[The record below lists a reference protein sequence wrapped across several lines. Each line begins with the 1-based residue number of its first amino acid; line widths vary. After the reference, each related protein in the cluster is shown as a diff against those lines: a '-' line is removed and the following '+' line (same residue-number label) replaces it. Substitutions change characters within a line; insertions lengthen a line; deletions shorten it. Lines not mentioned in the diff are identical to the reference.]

1 MSNSLIPF
9 TQADKW
15 GYKNQKG
22 EVIIQAIFDQAGKF
36 YNGIAQVKI
45 GNQINYIDQK
55 GRVKPVELSNI
66 SDNTAINLTDITNL
80 NLELSRFK
88 YREKYGYKNKIGQVI
103 IPPQFNL
110 AYEFAEGLASVKL
123 GYKWVYIKLI
133 GEVVINYKFDLAES
147 FSQGLARV
155 KIGKKYG
162 YIDLLGSFVIPVK
175 YDYIENFSE
184 NLAAVKVGK
193 KWGYINLS
201 GKVII
206 NPQFDAA
213 EIFEQ
218 GIAKVRIGNKHE
230 YIDCKGKKI
239 NDVDSNI
246 MVKELPK
253 TPVIYNHSPLTP
265 SKEDSQN
272 LHLLHTRRRKRKN
285 TSSG

>member
-1 MSNSLIPF
+1 MSNTFIPF
-9 TQADKW
+9 SQGDKW

-45 GNQINYIDQK
+45 GNKINYIDQK
-55 GRVKPVELSNI
+55 GRVTPVESSDISNN
-66 SDNTAINLTDITNL
+66 SAINLTDITNL
-80 NLELSRFK
+80 NLELARFK

-162 YIDLLGSFVIPVK
+162 YIDLLGSFVIPVE

-193 KWGYINLS
+193 EWGYISLS
-201 GKVII
+201 GELII

-218 GIAKVRIGNKHE
+218 GIAKVRIGNKHD

-239 NDVDSNI
+239 NNVDSNI

-253 TPVIYNHSPLTP
+253 TPVIYNPSPLTLT
-265 SKEDSQN
+265 KEDTQN
-272 LHLLHTRRRKRKN
+272 SHLLHTRRRKRKN